1 LNFLEFI
8 NQPSFKACQVLPE
21 SQIFVVKSRDF
32 DIKVKEFNGKHGKFE
47 EVQIEHEVVQ
57 FEEITLENHSLVLC
71 KFPE

>member
-1 LNFLEFI
+1 
-8 NQPSFKACQVLPE
+8 
-21 SQIFVVKSRDF
+21 VKSRDF